1 MIRINISAKERQAK
15 QLKHLRDEC
24 RALGIDYNLSLY
36 LRPKISD
43 YIAFKMKEIKEF
55 KNVERN

>member
-15 QLKHLRDEC
+15 QLRALRDEC
-24 RALGIDYNLSLY
+24 KALGIDYNLSLY

-43 YIAFKMKEIKEF
+43 YIAFKQQEIKDF
-55 KNVERN
+55 NNGK